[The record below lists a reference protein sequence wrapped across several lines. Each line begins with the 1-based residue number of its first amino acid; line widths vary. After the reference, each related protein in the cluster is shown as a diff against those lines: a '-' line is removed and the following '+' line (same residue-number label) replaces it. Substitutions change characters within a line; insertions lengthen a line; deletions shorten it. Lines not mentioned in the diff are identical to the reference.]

1 MMGLLS
7 GNILHKT
14 VVWTTIG
21 GEGGWKVPI
30 NIPERYFADFRSA
43 GRVQRFAAKES
54 VFKQGDLATHLY
66 LVTTGRVR
74 AYTLSSDGQ
83 EITLEVL
90 EAGRIFGDSSFLAGA
105 YRAVTI
111 QAVTD
116 AEIVVCQTEKLL
128 SLCQRSEEL
137 MVLLFQHMAE
147 TCNYLTHQVAR
158 LVHYDSRQKVADFLI
173 CESASRGQTQPG
185 AVLPYSHEEIA
196 HSVSLNR
203 VTVSRILAEFRA
215 KGMIDSRYRGVCILD
230 RAALAAVLPTDS

>member
-1 MMGLLS
+1 M
-7 GNILHKT
+7 
-14 VVWTTIG
+14 
-21 GEGGWKVPI
+21 PI
-30 NIPERYFADFRSA
+30 NIPDTYFSNFRSV
-43 GRVQRFAAKES
+43 GRVQRFSAKET

-66 LVTTGRVR
+66 LVTSGRVR

-90 EAGRIFGDSSFLAGA
+90 EAGRIFGDSSFLSGA
-105 YRAVTI
+105 YRTVTI

-116 AEIVVCQTEKLL
+116 TEIVICQTEKLL
-128 SLCQRSEEL
+128 SLCRRSEEL

-173 CESASRGQTQPG
+173 CESASRGQIQPG

-203 VTVSRILAEFRA
+203 VTVSRILAEFKA
-215 KGMIDSRYRGVCILD
+215 QGMIESQYRGVRILD
-230 RAALAAVLPTDS
+230 RDALAAVLPSDQ